1 MARNLQQLQKQYN
14 SKASSMAQRGGP
26 GGGPRGRMAT
36 GKPKDM
42 GKTIA
47 RLLTYLKKYRLR
59 LVVILLLMFT
69 STLAS
74 LAGGYLLAPIIDKL
88 TETVAPSVEITMS
101 SVERLADRVIR
112 SLAGGSAGKP
122 LAYIMTAAIL
132 LASIY
137 MISVLASFIQ
147 SRLMVKMSEGIMEKI
162 RNDLF
167 TKLQYLP
174 VRYFDSK
181 PTGEIM
187 SRFTNDVDNIDAM
200 ISNSLLSIIS
210 GAIMLTGT
218 LIFMITTN
226 GVLTLVIVLSIPF
239 VAGAATLL
247 GSLSKKY
254 YSGQQA
260 ALGAVNGYLEET
272 VTGQKVVKVFNHEDE
287 CTEEFCLLNDD
298 MRQTQF
304 KANFFGGITGPVMG
318 NMSQITY
325 GITVGVGGILMVLG
339 RLTPGGL
346 TVFAQYSRQFNMP
359 ISQISMQLNSIVMAL
374 AGAQRIFRRGV
385 Q

>member
-26 GGGPRGRMAT
+26 GGGPRVRMAT
-36 GKPKDM
+36 GKPKEM
-42 GKTIA
+42 GKTVA

-174 VRYFDSK
+174 VRYFDS
-181 PTGEIM
+181 
-187 SRFTNDVDNIDAM
+187 S
-200 ISNSLLSIIS
+200 SI
-210 GAIMLTGT
+210 
-218 LIFMITTN
+218 
-226 GVLTLVIVLSIPF
+226 
-239 VAGAATLL
+239 
-247 GSLSKKY
+247 
-254 YSGQQA
+254 
-260 ALGAVNGYLEET
+260 
-272 VTGQKVVKVFNHEDE
+272 
-287 CTEEFCLLNDD
+287 
-298 MRQTQF
+298 
-304 KANFFGGITGPVMG
+304 
-318 NMSQITY
+318 
-325 GITVGVGGILMVLG
+325 
-339 RLTPGGL
+339 
-346 TVFAQYSRQFNMP
+346 FA
-359 ISQISMQLNSIVMAL
+359 
-374 AGAQRIFRRGV
+374 
-385 Q
+385 